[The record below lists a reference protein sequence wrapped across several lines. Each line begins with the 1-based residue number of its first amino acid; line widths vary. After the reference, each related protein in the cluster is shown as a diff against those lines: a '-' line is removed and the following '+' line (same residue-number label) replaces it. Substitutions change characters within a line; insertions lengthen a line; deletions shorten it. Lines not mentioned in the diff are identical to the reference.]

1 MPLHTPNA
9 SAVRA
14 GGLLLCG
21 TLMLA
26 SGPIAAQALVAPA
39 AAPAASAAAS
49 NTPDGYCAKVE
60 IDNVRPGQ
68 GHVMIAA
75 YGSAETFGKRPLKSI
90 RVPAGEARMKV
101 QLCGLSGS
109 EVALML
115 FQDLD
120 SDGKMGRNLMGMP
133 TEPWGSSGE
142 PSMFGPQWATGK
154 VALDGRPIAVKM
166 SM

>member
-1 MPLHTPNA
+1 
-9 SAVRA
+9 
-14 GGLLLCG
+14 
-21 TLMLA
+21 
-26 SGPIAAQALVAPA
+26 
-39 AAPAASAAAS
+39 
-49 NTPDGYCAKVE
+49 
-60 IDNVRPGQ
+60 
-68 GHVMIAA
+68 
-75 YGSAETFGKRPLKSI
+75 
-90 RVPAGEARMKV
+90 VPAGEARMSV
-101 QLCGLSGS
+101 QLCGLSGT